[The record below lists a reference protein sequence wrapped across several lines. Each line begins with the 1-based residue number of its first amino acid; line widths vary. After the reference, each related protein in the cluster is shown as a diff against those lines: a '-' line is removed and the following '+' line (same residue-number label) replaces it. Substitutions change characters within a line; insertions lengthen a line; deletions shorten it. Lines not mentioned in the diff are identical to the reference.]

1 MHYQYKFSSK
11 SAKNQ
16 LPGTWQL
23 TSSNFSQ
30 LTASET
36 ARRTTAV
43 PPQEQQKR
51 RRFPNDENARAAFP
65 RLIVHGLPPAWAS
78 PHRSVDGAENA
89 DLPLSGKRKM
99 IPASVLCRKASD
111 QNRSSDRIPVHC
123 GKIHPE
129 RCKAAAEI
137 RPAAQN
143 PAAAHGDRMIPD
155 IPPIQ
160 EP

>member
-43 PPQEQQKR
+43 PPQEQQKH
-51 RRFPNDENARAAFP
+51 RRFPNDENERAVFS
-65 RLIVHGLPPAWAS
+65 RLTIHGLPPAWEP
-78 PHRSVDGAENA
+78 PHRSVDGAENT
-89 DLPLSGKRKM
+89 DRSPSEKGKM

-111 QNRSSDRIPVHC
+111 QNKNFDRIPVHC

-143 PAAAHGDRMIPD
+143 PATAHGDRIVLD
-155 IPPIQ
+155 IPPT
-160 EP
+160 PVP